1 MRIRI
6 AVMLSFLVVIGMS
19 ITAAAQ
25 PDQPFWG
32 EDVEWDWG
40 LPNPCLDDP
49 YGDMWHFKGRAYSH
63 DVYPPAGVGHVQN
76 LVYLSAWTDSGFSM
90 PERLVISEVFIG
102 EDDGEYHIFISNY
115 KEQYVL
121 HNGEGQTL
129 KMQIKIHATKVDGE
143 TKVEMFDWD
152 IVCRGKK

>member
-6 AVMLSFLVVIGMS
+6 AMMLSFLVVIGMS
-19 ITAAAQ
+19 IPAVAQ

-63 DVYPPAGVGHVQN
+63 DVYPPTGSGHIQN

-90 PERLVISEVFIG
+90 PEKLVIGEVMIDEDGTGEATFIA
-102 EDDGEYHIFISNY
+102 NY
-115 KEQYVL
+115 KEHYVL
-121 HNGEGQTL
+121 HNDLGQTL
-129 KMQIKIHATKVDGE
+129 KMQIKFHLTQVDGD